1 MAHVNEMHK
10 REWFAGQAMAALL
23 AHPTRL
29 AKAENETED
38 QFAHRV
44 AVHAYQ
50 IADAMV
56 QVGYRK
62 DSRH

>member
-1 MAHVNEMHK
+1 MAQVADMHK
-10 REWFAGQAMAALL
+10 REWLAGQAMAALL
-23 AHPTRL
+23 AHPTRMI
-29 AKAENETED
+29 KADDETDD
-38 QFAHRV
+38 QFAQRI
-44 AVHAYQ
+44 AVQAYQ